1 MHFYSTGVRIGVK
14 FTPQRVK
21 FLHSMVG
28 SELFTRFFFL
38 RKCMSRISILDSDL
52 TKGEIRKQIGF
63 KYTEILILCHACLQ
77 IKRQVGLDEK

>member
-1 MHFYSTGVRIGVK
+1 MNFYSTGVRIGVK
-14 FTPQRVK
+14 ITPQRVK

-28 SELFTRFFFL
+28 ENYLLDFLLL
-38 RKCMSRISILDSDL
+38 RKCMSTISILDSDL
-52 TKGEIRKQIGF
+52 IKGEIRKQIGF